1 MTDYRIETCN
11 QQAAVPINVASLE
24 QAAAAT
30 LQAEGISTAQISLAV
45 VDSATMRSL
54 NKQHLQHDYD
64 TDVLSF
70 LLDEADKPGGRAIDG
85 EVIVS
90 PTIALKQATRFDWSV
105 NDELCLYVVHGTLH
119 LCGYDD
125 ATDQLRAAMRD
136 REIAILATMGLVPEY
151 SDS

>member
-1 MTDYRIETCN
+1 MDYHIETSN
-11 QQAAVPINVASLE
+11 QQAVVPIDEASLE
-24 QAAAAT
+24 KAAAAT

-70 LLDEADKPGGRAIDG
+70 LLEEAIQPSGRAIDG

-90 PTIALKQATRFDWSV
+90 PTIALKQASRFDWSV
-105 NDELCLYVVHGTLH
+105 ADELCLYVVHGTLH

-125 ATDQLRAAMRD
+125 ATDQLRATMRD
-136 REIAILATMGLVPEY
+136 REIAILGSLGLVPRY
-151 SDS
+151 SRDA